1 MNKTAHIVY
10 ILIVFMSI
18 NSFSQSLLDQNSN
31 LIDNYFQLQTSTTD
45 TAQITQAQQ
54 NAGSDVHIIQTGN
67 YNSSYIISNAKN
79 TQVVNQV
86 GDHNNYEYYTYYN
99 SNPSEVN
106 TLQYGDNN
114 DVQIFGQNELAK
126 NMNIIQKTNNQTLII
141 KNY

>member
-1 MNKTAHIVY
+1 MKKYIHI
-10 ILIVFMSI
+10 ILVITIF
-18 NSFSQSLLDQNSN
+18 FCFETYSQSLNDENSN
-31 LIDNYFQLQTSTTD
+31 LIDNYFQLKSITTD
-45 TAQITQAQQ
+45 TPQITQTQQ
-54 NAGSDVHIIQTGN
+54 NTGSDVHIIQTGN
-67 YNSSYIISNAKN
+67 YNSSYIISNVTN

-126 NMNIIQKTNNQTLII
+126 NINIIQKTNNQTLII